1 MPAILEQPEDVVAI
15 IHHDAE
21 LVLCLGCSDDWFE
34 KHGKW
39 VTDNMTFSPILARN
53 CGIHE
58 KCDGCHSTFLT
69 TEF

>member
-1 MPAILEQPEDVVAI
+1 MVAILELPDDEVAVV
-15 IHHDAE
+15 HHDSE
-21 LVLCLGCSDDWFE
+21 LVLCLGCSQDWYE
-34 KHGKW
+34 KHGHF
-39 VTDNMTFSPILARN
+39 VLYMSFSRILAKN